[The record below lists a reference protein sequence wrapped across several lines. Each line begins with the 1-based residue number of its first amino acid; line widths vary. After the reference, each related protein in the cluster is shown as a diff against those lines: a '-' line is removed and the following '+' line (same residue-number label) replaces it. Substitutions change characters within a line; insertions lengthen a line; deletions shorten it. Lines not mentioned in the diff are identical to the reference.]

1 MGDSSCRGVCLFN
14 IPRTLEI
21 RDLRH
26 SSVVPLDVLQF
37 SDGVS
42 QLSLLRVAGVDVGG
56 RRKGFHAA
64 VIEGRSLLR
73 GPVPLRS
80 GGSAIE
86 GLLESPPPPAAAGSP
101 VELRP
106 PACAPGPAPPTR
118 APFYAPAAR

>member
-73 GPVPLRS
+73 GPLPPRRV
-80 GGSAIE
+80 GSANQ
-86 GLLESPPPPAAAGSP
+86 GLPEYPPPPVAGD
-101 VELRP
+101 
-106 PACAPGPAPPTR
+106 APIEVGPLAG
-118 APFYAPAAR
+118 

>member
-37 SDGVS
+37 TDGVS
-42 QLSLLRVAGVDVGG
+42 QRSLLRVAGVDVGG

-64 VIEGRSLLR
+64 VIERRFLLA
-73 GPVPLRS
+73 GPGPLRS
-80 GGSAIE
+80 VGSAIE
-86 GLLESPPPPAAAGSP
+86 RLLEYRPLLVAVDAPIELGPRACDATPP
-101 VELRP
+101 RP
-106 PACAPGPAPPTR
+106 TSGL
-118 APFYAPAAR
+118 

>member
-1 MGDSSCRGVCLFN
+1 MTAITICIRVRGSIATDATLGYGKAMGESSCRGVCLFN

-37 SDGVS
+37 TGDVRERT
-42 QLSLLRVAGVDVGG
+42 LLRVAGVDVGG

-64 VIEGRSLLR
+64 VIERGFLLA

-80 GGSAIE
+80 VGSAI
-86 GLLESPPPPAAAGSP
+86 SGSWTTAHGGS
-101 VELRP
+101 RR
-106 PACAPGPAPPTR
+106 T
-118 APFYAPAAR
+118 